1 MASPVSNTKMLA
13 LIKALDWK
21 AVKSALK
28 ENPELLRYRGKKGEN
43 FLHLC
48 CAIDIAKHRMRS
60 GDSLKTAGSLLDA
73 GLDLDGEAF
82 REGAWKATPLWYAV
96 GRGKNPKLAAY
107 LLKRGANPEHCMW
120 AAAFNDDP
128 AMIRLL
134 WKAGATVD
142 PIGDETPLLFAVKW
156 SRFAAAKTLLEC
168 GANPNFQDSN
178 GKTAMHY
185 MLKKRS
191 DPAYVRMFLEHGA
204 RLERA
209 NPGR

>member
-21 AVKSALK
+21 AVKLAL
-28 ENPELLRYRGKKGEN
+28 EEHPELLRYRAKKGEN

-48 CAIDIAKHRMRS
+48 CAIDIAKHRLRS
-60 GDSLKTAGSLLDA
+60 GDSLKTAGALLDA

-96 GRGKNPKLAAY
+96 GRGKNP
-107 LLKRGANPEHCMW
+107 GHCMW

-134 WKAGATVD
+134 WKAGATEPVCGCQNAARMRSKSEFPRFERKNRGALYAEKAQRSSVRAD
-142 PIGDETPLLFAVKW
+142 V
-156 SRFAAAKTLLEC
+156 SRARR
-168 GANPNFQDSN
+168 
-178 GKTAMHY
+178 TA
-185 MLKKRS
+185 
-191 DPAYVRMFLEHGA
+191 
-204 RLERA
+204 
-209 NPGR
+209 